1 MSGEDDHLLITP
13 PASPPFTELFVWI
26 AHHADGSEGI
36 LAADLEPVRGVKRHM
51 PLMNG
56 HRDMAERMTN
66 RAKAIQS
73 SSQHTKHR
81 IVRVEL
87 RRFVADRQ

>member
-1 MSGEDDHLLITP
+1 MNDEDVVLIAP
-13 PASPPFTELFVWI
+13 PSSPPFTELFVWI
-26 AHHADGSEGI
+26 GHHSDGSEGI
-36 LAADLEPVRGVKRHM
+36 LSCDLEPVRGVKRHM

-56 HRDMAERMTN
+56 HRDVAERFTT

-73 SSQHTKHR
+73 ASQHAPLR